1 VRLIRVVERTIMSW
15 TEPDWNQHR
24 PTDAEVKWMWQS
36 LALRPMDSP
45 PDTEPYLA
53 ELRRI
58 NLNGAVIFGLFQI
71 EGNRS
76 LDWFASRNRW
86 DEVDFFPHLLSHSAI
101 RQKWPELVEKIK
113 EEEFP
118 DFKWESSLTLDGEL
132 ARSLVIG
139 GAYERFK
146 GPPREAKNLA
156 ARFCDALFEDRFLD
170 IEVFWC
176 WYAWS
181 GWFHDVAWD
190 RTCVI
195 IDKRRRSVGLLCST
209 DTD

>member
-1 VRLIRVVERTIMSW
+1 
-15 TEPDWNQHR
+15 
-24 PTDAEVKWMWQS
+24 MWQS
-36 LALRPMDSP
+36 LALNPIDSP

-53 ELRRI
+53 ELCRI
-58 NLNGAVIFGLFQI
+58 NVNGAVIFGRFQI
-71 EGNRS
+71 EGNKS

-86 DEVDFFPHLLSHSAI
+86 DEVDFFRQLLSHSAL
-101 RQKWPELVEKIK
+101 RQRWPELIEKIRD
-113 EEEFP
+113 EEFP
-118 DFKWESSLTLDGEL
+118 DFEWGSSLTLDGEL

-156 ARFCDALFEDRFLD
+156 SRFCDALFDDRYLD

-176 WYAWS
+176 WNAWS
-181 GWFHDVAWD
+181 AWFHDIAWD

-195 IDKRRRSVGLLCST
+195 IDRRHRSIGLLCST

>member
-1 VRLIRVVERTIMSW
+1 
-15 TEPDWNQHR
+15 
-24 PTDAEVKWMWQS
+24 MWRS
-36 LALRPMDSP
+36 LAPNLIDSP

-58 NLNGAVIFGLFQI
+58 SVNGAVIFGRFQI
-71 EGNRS
+71 DGNKS

-86 DEVDFFPHLLSHSAI
+86 DEVDFFYQLLGHPAL
-101 RQKWPELVEKIK
+101 RQRWPELTEKIRD
-113 EEEFP
+113 EEFP
-118 DFKWESSLTLDGEL
+118 DFEWGSSLTLDGEL

-156 ARFCDALFEDRFLD
+156 ARFCEALFDDRYLD

-176 WYAWS
+176 WNAWS
-181 GWFHDVAWD
+181 AWFHDIAWD

-195 IDKRRRSVGLLCST
+195 IDRRLRSIGLLCST